1 MILQLFSEIK
11 RTSVQVVLSGA
22 FLLMNVEI
30 ITWIILAFWGIK
42 IALRMLV
49 KDIKRSSIYAYK

>member
-1 MILQLFSEIK
+1 MNLQLFSELK
-11 RTSVQVVLSGA
+11 RTSIQVIISVC
-22 FLLMNVEI
+22 FLIMNIEL

-42 IALRMLV
+42 IALRVLI